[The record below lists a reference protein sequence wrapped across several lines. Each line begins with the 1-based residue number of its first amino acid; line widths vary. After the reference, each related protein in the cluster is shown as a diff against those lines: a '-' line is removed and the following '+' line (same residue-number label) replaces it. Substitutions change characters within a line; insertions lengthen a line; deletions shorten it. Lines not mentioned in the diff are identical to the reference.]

1 MRASDDPGAPAD
13 RETAALG
20 GALETLFGASPAND
34 VVTLPEAEA
43 RLFEPEGLPEL
54 REPGV
59 DVLHLGL
66 GGDVEPIRE
75 AMPELLPLLR
85 EVFDL
90 GVDLCDGHVV

>member
-1 MRASDDPGAPAD
+1 MRASDVHGSPPGAK
-13 RETAALG
+13 RAALG
-20 GALETLFGASPAND
+20 GALESFFGAGPADD
-34 VVTLPEAEA
+34 VVALAEAEA
-43 RLFEPEGLPEL
+43 RLLEPECLPEL

-66 GGDVEPIRE
+66 GGEVEPVSE